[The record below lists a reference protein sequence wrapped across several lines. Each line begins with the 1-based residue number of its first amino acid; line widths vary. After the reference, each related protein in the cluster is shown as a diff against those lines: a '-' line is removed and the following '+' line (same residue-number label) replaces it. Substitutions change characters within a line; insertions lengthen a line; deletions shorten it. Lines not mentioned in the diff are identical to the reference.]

1 MTEERKAVEDR
12 LPTQLRESLDLVT
25 ATLLRVK
32 EFTKKSAADYLERL
46 AWLGAGFGI
55 ALAIQFWIQYQILWM
70 ALFGGG

>member
-1 MTEERKAVEDR
+1 
-12 LPTQLRESLDLVT
+12 LDLVT